1 MKTTNDYITI
11 LRKYLST
18 KADAYGITKI
28 GIFGSV
34 ARNEQTED
42 SDVDVCVEMKKPDL
56 FTMVH
61 IKEELQELFGK
72 PVDIVRLRN
81 NMNPML
87 LKQIKRDGIY
97 AWRRTNHHYFDIDE
111 SIVLDVVKNKLSG
124 MLKTINKMIEE
135 YKKHRSS
142 KEQANM
148 VLPSLDRLSYIH
160 CLLKEFL
167 PNYKR
172 RFLCKSSLICLSC
185 SNIWSNFAPD
195 FGW

>member
-97 AWRRTNHHYFDIDE
+97 AWRRTHHHYFDRDE
-111 SIVLDVVKNKLSG
+111 SIVFDVVKNKLPG
-124 MLKTINKMIEE
+124 MLETINKMIEE
-135 YKKHRSS
+135 
-142 KEQANM
+142 
-148 VLPSLDRLSYIH
+148 L
-160 CLLKEFL
+160 
-167 PNYKR
+167 
-172 RFLCKSSLICLSC
+172 
-185 SNIWSNFAPD
+185 
-195 FGW
+195 

>member
-42 SDVDVCVEMKKPDL
+42 SDVDICVEMKKPDL

-97 AWRRTNHHYFDIDE
+97 AWRRTNHHYFD
-111 SIVLDVVKNKLSG
+111 SKRLRVYTLHNS
-124 MLKTINKMIEE
+124 
-135 YKKHRSS
+135 KK
-142 KEQANM
+142 Q
-148 VLPSLDRLSYIH
+148 
-160 CLLKEFL
+160 
-167 PNYKR
+167 
-172 RFLCKSSLICLSC
+172 
-185 SNIWSNFAPD
+185 
-195 FGW
+195 

>member
-1 MKTTNDYITI
+1 MKTANDYITL
-11 LRKYLST
+11 LRRYLIT

-56 FTMVH
+56 FTLVH

-72 PVDIVRLRN
+72 PVDIVRLRK

-97 AWRRTNHHYFDIDE
+97 AWRRTNLHYFDIDE
-111 SIVLDVVKNKLSG
+111 SIVFDVVKNKLPG
-124 MLKTINKMIEE
+124 MLETINKMIEE
-135 YKKHRSS
+135 
-142 KEQANM
+142 
-148 VLPSLDRLSYIH
+148 L
-160 CLLKEFL
+160 
-167 PNYKR
+167 
-172 RFLCKSSLICLSC
+172 
-185 SNIWSNFAPD
+185 
-195 FGW
+195 

>member
-1 MKTTNDYITI
+1 MYLCSVWTAYELGINENLTEISAKTWSIKINIVYSWQNGNNMATTNDYITI
-11 LRKYLST
+11 LRKYLSA

-97 AWRRTNHHYFDIDE
+97 A
-111 SIVLDVVKNKLSG
+111 
-124 MLKTINKMIEE
+124 
-135 YKKHRSS
+135 
-142 KEQANM
+142 
-148 VLPSLDRLSYIH
+148 
-160 CLLKEFL
+160 
-167 PNYKR
+167 
-172 RFLCKSSLICLSC
+172 
-185 SNIWSNFAPD
+185 
-195 FGW
+195 

>member
-1 MKTTNDYITI
+1 MYRLHVLGDLCSVWTAHELGTNENLTEISAKTWSIKINIVYSWQNGNNMATTNDYITI
-11 LRKYLST
+11 LRKYLSA

-42 SDVDVCVEMKKPDL
+42 SDVDVCVEMKRPDL

-87 LKQIKRDGIY
+87 LKQINRDGIY
-97 AWRRTNHHYFDIDE
+97 
-111 SIVLDVVKNKLSG
+111 V
-124 MLKTINKMIEE
+124 
-135 YKKHRSS
+135 
-142 KEQANM
+142 
-148 VLPSLDRLSYIH
+148 
-160 CLLKEFL
+160 
-167 PNYKR
+167 
-172 RFLCKSSLICLSC
+172 
-185 SNIWSNFAPD
+185 
-195 FGW
+195 

>member
-1 MKTTNDYITI
+1 MWNGYRLFTLLHGLLFSLSLQKKAVLSYKMTTTNDYISI

-72 PVDIVRLRN
+72 PVDIVRLCK

-87 LKQIKRDGIY
+87 LKQIERDGIY
-97 AWRRTNHHYFDIDE
+97 A
-111 SIVLDVVKNKLSG
+111 
-124 MLKTINKMIEE
+124 
-135 YKKHRSS
+135 
-142 KEQANM
+142 
-148 VLPSLDRLSYIH
+148 
-160 CLLKEFL
+160 
-167 PNYKR
+167 
-172 RFLCKSSLICLSC
+172 
-185 SNIWSNFAPD
+185 
-195 FGW
+195 

>member
-42 SDVDVCVEMKKPDL
+42 SDVDVCVEMKKPEL

-97 AWRRTNHHYFDIDE
+97 AWRRTNLHYFDIDE
-111 SIVLDVVKNKLSG
+111 SIVFDVVKNKLPG
-124 MLKTINKMIEE
+124 MLETINKMIEE
-135 YKKHRSS
+135 
-142 KEQANM
+142 
-148 VLPSLDRLSYIH
+148 L
-160 CLLKEFL
+160 
-167 PNYKR
+167 
-172 RFLCKSSLICLSC
+172 
-185 SNIWSNFAPD
+185 
-195 FGW
+195 

>member
-34 ARNEQTED
+34 ARNEQTEG

-72 PVDIVRLRN
+72 PVDIVRLRK

-97 AWRRTNHHYFDIDE
+97 AWRRTNLHYFDIDE
-111 SIVLDVVKNKLSG
+111 SIVFDVVKNKLPG
-124 MLKTINKMIEE
+124 MLETINKMIEE
-135 YKKHRSS
+135 
-142 KEQANM
+142 
-148 VLPSLDRLSYIH
+148 L
-160 CLLKEFL
+160 
-167 PNYKR
+167 
-172 RFLCKSSLICLSC
+172 
-185 SNIWSNFAPD
+185 
-195 FGW
+195 

>member
-1 MKTTNDYITI
+1 MYRLHVLGDLCSVWTAYELGTNENSTEISVKTWSIKINIVYSWQNGNNMATTNDYITI
-11 LRKYLST
+11 LRKYLSA

-42 SDVDVCVEMKKPDL
+42 SDVDVCVEMKRPDL

-97 AWRRTNHHYFDIDE
+97 A
-111 SIVLDVVKNKLSG
+111 
-124 MLKTINKMIEE
+124 
-135 YKKHRSS
+135 
-142 KEQANM
+142 
-148 VLPSLDRLSYIH
+148 
-160 CLLKEFL
+160 
-167 PNYKR
+167 
-172 RFLCKSSLICLSC
+172 
-185 SNIWSNFAPD
+185 
-195 FGW
+195 

>member
-1 MKTTNDYITI
+1 MNYYCKKTLQKLGTLKIKSYICGKNGKIMKTTNDYITI

-42 SDVDVCVEMKKPDL
+42 SNVDVCVEMKKPDL

-97 AWRRTNHHYFDIDE
+97 A
-111 SIVLDVVKNKLSG
+111 
-124 MLKTINKMIEE
+124 
-135 YKKHRSS
+135 
-142 KEQANM
+142 
-148 VLPSLDRLSYIH
+148 
-160 CLLKEFL
+160 
-167 PNYKR
+167 
-172 RFLCKSSLICLSC
+172 
-185 SNIWSNFAPD
+185 
-195 FGW
+195 

>member
-72 PVDIVRLRN
+72 PVDIVQLRN
-81 NMNPML
+81 NVNPML

-97 AWRRTNHHYFDIDE
+97 EWRRTNHHNFDIDE
-111 SIVLDVVKNKLSG
+111 SIVLDIVKNKLPG
-124 MLKTINKMIEE
+124 MLETINKMIEE
-135 YKKHRSS
+135 
-142 KEQANM
+142 
-148 VLPSLDRLSYIH
+148 L
-160 CLLKEFL
+160 
-167 PNYKR
+167 
-172 RFLCKSSLICLSC
+172 
-185 SNIWSNFAPD
+185 
-195 FGW
+195 

>member
-1 MKTTNDYITI
+1 MWNGYRLFTLLHGLLFSLSLQKKAVLSYKMTTTNDYISI

-42 SDVDVCVEMKKPDL
+42 SDVDVCVEMKRPDL

-72 PVDIVRLRN
+72 PVDIVRLRK

-87 LKQIKRDGIY
+87 LKQIERDGIY
-97 AWRRTNHHYFDIDE
+97 A
-111 SIVLDVVKNKLSG
+111 
-124 MLKTINKMIEE
+124 
-135 YKKHRSS
+135 
-142 KEQANM
+142 
-148 VLPSLDRLSYIH
+148 
-160 CLLKEFL
+160 
-167 PNYKR
+167 
-172 RFLCKSSLICLSC
+172 
-185 SNIWSNFAPD
+185 
-195 FGW
+195 

>member
-72 PVDIVRLRN
+72 PVDIVRLRK

-97 AWRRTNHHYFDIDE
+97 AWRRTNLHYFDIDE
-111 SIVLDVVKNKLSG
+111 SIIFDVVKNKLPG
-124 MLKTINKMIEE
+124 MLETINKMIEE
-135 YKKHRSS
+135 
-142 KEQANM
+142 
-148 VLPSLDRLSYIH
+148 L
-160 CLLKEFL
+160 
-167 PNYKR
+167 
-172 RFLCKSSLICLSC
+172 
-185 SNIWSNFAPD
+185 
-195 FGW
+195 

>member
-97 AWRRTNHHYFDIDE
+97 AWRRTNLHYFDIDE
-111 SIVLDVVKNKLSG
+111 SIVFDVAKNKLPG
-124 MLKTINKMIEE
+124 MLETINKMIEE
-135 YKKHRSS
+135 
-142 KEQANM
+142 
-148 VLPSLDRLSYIH
+148 L
-160 CLLKEFL
+160 
-167 PNYKR
+167 
-172 RFLCKSSLICLSC
+172 
-185 SNIWSNFAPD
+185 
-195 FGW
+195 

>member
-1 MKTTNDYITI
+1 MYRLHVLGDLCSVWTAFEPSTNENLTEISAKTWSIKINIVYSWQNGNNMATTNDYITI
-11 LRKYLST
+11 LRKYLSA

-42 SDVDVCVEMKKPDL
+42 SDVDVCVEMKRPDL

-97 AWRRTNHHYFDIDE
+97 A
-111 SIVLDVVKNKLSG
+111 
-124 MLKTINKMIEE
+124 
-135 YKKHRSS
+135 
-142 KEQANM
+142 
-148 VLPSLDRLSYIH
+148 
-160 CLLKEFL
+160 
-167 PNYKR
+167 
-172 RFLCKSSLICLSC
+172 
-185 SNIWSNFAPD
+185 
-195 FGW
+195 